1 MHIYFTFF
9 MRYNI
14 NHVHSYFDEN
24 EKKKQEICHIFEDQK
39 NSGNMLVIICH

>member
-24 EKKKQEICHIFEDQK
+24 EKKP
-39 NSGNMLVIICH
+39 GNMSYI